1 MPTFQLLQ
9 GQDEGTGSQRWGDGM
24 DSRDKHS
31 HTLWKKTCPRV
42 LQALA
47 GCIGME
53 TFLGAFGGEGW
64 GAQGERYL
72 FVPRSSYVCYLS
84 WSFYKT

>member
-1 MPTFQLLQ
+1 MPTFLLFQ

-53 TFLGAFGGEGW
+53 TFLGAFGGGGGG
-64 GAQGERYL
+64 GARGKVFICAQKQL
-72 FVPRSSYVCYLS
+72 CMLPVLVIL
-84 WSFYKT
+84 

>member
-31 HTLWKKTCPRV
+31 HTTEENMPTCPASSGWLHRDGNFSRGIWPGVAGGGVARGKVFICAQKQLCMLPV
-42 LQALA
+42 LVIL
-47 GCIGME
+47 
-53 TFLGAFGGEGW
+53 
-64 GAQGERYL
+64 
-72 FVPRSSYVCYLS
+72 
-84 WSFYKT
+84 

>member
-24 DSRDKHS
+24 ESRDKHS

-47 GCIGME
+47 GCIGTE
-53 TFLGAFGGEGW
+53 TFLGAFGGRGTR
-64 GAQGERYL
+64 GKVFICVQKQLCMLPAL
-72 FVPRSSYVCYLS
+72 VIL
-84 WSFYKT
+84 